1 MVVAAGKVEDVEEV
15 EAALLAA
22 HGRKHG
28 GEAASSAA
36 SDSSTSLILLAASGI
51 GLEELILAWQQRWMK
66 TSL

>member
-1 MVVAAGKVEDVEEV
+1 MSLRSMALAAGKVEDVEEA

-36 SDSSTSLILLAASGI
+36 SFGTHV
-51 GLEELILAWQQRWMK
+51 
-66 TSL
+66 